1 MIIGIGG
8 GCDVRRAKSVV
19 EWKIR
24 IRIKIKIRKRIERK
38 IESKRRMVWEA

>member
-1 MIIGIGG
+1 MTFGG
-8 GCDVRRAKSVV
+8 SKSVV